1 MAEAKDIDNSLE
13 FLRHFEKNTENSD
26 LGSLIREKLS
36 FDKKSLDLLG
46 CRLKE
51 DDFKTIAEANPLK
64 SLLILNLEQT
74 GLNSAGLQP
83 LSFSDC
89 FSNLEKLSL
98 ANNNLDDEALF
109 FLSKCK
115 ALTLLQDLNL
125 SSNEIG
131 TLGAKVL
138 SLAEGMSSAPR
149 CFSRGFK

>member
-1 MAEAKDIDNSLE
+1 MT
-13 FLRHFEKNTENSD
+13 FL
-26 LGSLIREKLS
+26 L
-36 FDKKSLDLLG
+36 
-46 CRLKE
+46 
-51 DDFKTIAEANPLK
+51 
-64 SLLILNLEQT
+64 

-83 LSFSDC
+83 VSFSDC

-131 TLGAKVL
+131 ALGAKVL
-138 SLAEGMSSAPR
+138 SLAEGMIIWSS
-149 CFSRGFK
+149 